1 MGSYG
6 LTHFAPISHCL
17 LSLQEDTLQ
26 FFKREQ
32 TSDAVYDIY
41 LKKVLYHTPPDDV
54 GIRTA
59 SCPNTVQS
67 STFYRNIPASITKF
81 QIEIG
86 THRSLHTSLHQSMS
100 ACCFLRPRIG
110 WVATPIV
117 IRCVLFYPSSLANCQ
132 TCVALSCVYR
142 TNAAKMHTFCKKN

>member
-1 MGSYG
+1 MGSVLVAPFVPLSCSL
-6 LTHFAPISHCL
+6 LT
-17 LSLQEDTLQ
+17 LSFHLQEDTLQ

-59 SCPNTVQS
+59 TCPNTVQS

-81 QIEIG
+81 QIG
-86 THRSLHTSLHQSMS
+86 LSPTVAHLTAQSMS
-100 ACCFLRPRIG
+100 ACCFLPRIG

-117 IRCVLFYPSSLANCQ
+117 IRCVLFYPQAWPI
-132 TCVALSCVYR
+132 VKPV
-142 TNAAKMHTFCKKN
+142 